1 VDTERSRSDRKDGK
15 VARRT
20 RSPIHSMR
28 GDRMLGLC
36 EAETLAFLGCVFLFF
51 FTKEKTEKARRAQSF
66 FFNHELFL
74 ETERSRRRKK
84 GIFNHEL
91 HELFLETE
99 RGHRAEPK

>member
-36 EAETLAFLGCVFLFF
+36 EAETLAILGVCFFVLFYQRENGEGTESAEFLF
-51 FTKEKTEKARRAQSF
+51 
-66 FFNHELFL
+66 
-74 ETERSRRRKK
+74 
-84 GIFNHEL
+84 
-91 HELFLETE
+91 
-99 RGHRAEPK
+99 